1 MSEEDGLSRNQYQN
15 IIAAKK
21 KPLFVKFT
29 ASWCGPCKA
38 IAPFVNEFLMDPSVK
53 EKIQYLEIDIDE
65 SLDVFAF
72 MKKMKMLNGVPS
84 LLFYKMDNVSFA
96 PTMTVSTGNKEVVKK
111 FLNNVK
117 QFV

>member
-1 MSEEDGLSRNQYQN
+1 MSDDEEISRTQYQQ
-15 IIAAKK
+15 IIAKK
-21 KPLFVKFT
+21 SKPLFVKFT

-38 IAPFVNEFLMDPSVK
+38 IAPIVNEFLQDEKVK
-53 EKIQYLEIDIDE
+53 QNIQYLEIDIDE

-84 LLFYKMDNVSFA
+84 LLFYNMDNQSFA
-96 PTMTVSTGNKEVVKK
+96 PTMSVSTGNKDIVDK

-117 QFV
+117 QFL

>member
-1 MSEEDGLSRNQYQN
+1 MSEDEGLSRTQYQA
-15 IIAAKK
+15 IIAKK
-21 KPLFVKFT
+21 TKPLFVKFT

-38 IAPFVNEFLMDPSVK
+38 IAPIVDVFLNDPKVSNN
-53 EKIQYLEIDIDE
+53 IQYLEIDIDE

-84 LLFYKMDNVSFA
+84 LLFYRMDNTSFA
-96 PTMTVSTGNKEVVKK
+96 PTMTVSTGNKDVVQK
-111 FLNNVK
+111 FLDNVK

>member
-1 MSEEDGLSRNQYQN
+1 MSDEDGLSRNQYQN
-15 IIAAKK
+15 IIANKQ

-29 ASWCGPCKA
+29 ASWCGPCQA
-38 IAPFVNEFLMDPSVK
+38 IAPFVNEFLMDHSVK
-53 EKIQYLEIDIDE
+53 DKIEYLEIDIDE

-84 LLFYKMDNVSFA
+84 LLFYNMENKTFA

-117 QFV
+117 QFL